1 MDIFTKITKMISCI
15 INRIIISYRNR
26 HIFLKNHA
34 KFALMNSYRS
44 FTKTLTNILR
54 KSAQKVT
61 WIYNAKYEVNNI
73 RKTLENTGFSRVLWV
88 LLKICKYQ
96 ISFPS
101 VLRLLD
107 YIPAWF
113 VNFEIIFLPVLLLIY
128 STAMYLS
135 VFSRNWSFRLI
146 NDFLC
151 SPIF

>member
-101 VLRLLD
+101 VLPTFIYCFLKYPFYKAFYTFLNSAFPF
-107 YIPAWF
+107 YP
-113 VNFEIIFLPVLLLIY
+113 IFLWVKTFHSHWKQFPLI
-128 STAMYLS
+128 
-135 VFSRNWSFRLI
+135 
-146 NDFLC
+146 
-151 SPIF
+151 